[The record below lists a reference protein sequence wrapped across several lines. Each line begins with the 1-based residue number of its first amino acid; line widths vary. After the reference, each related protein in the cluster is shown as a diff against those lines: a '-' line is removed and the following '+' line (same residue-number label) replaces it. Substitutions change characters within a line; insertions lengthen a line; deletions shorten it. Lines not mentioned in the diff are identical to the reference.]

1 MCWKSV
7 NYKTLDLSYF
17 WNHWNKNNLCYIRKF
32 YIQLKYAFETL
43 SAKKKKYFVAFFLIL
58 HLKWN
63 SFLFSTTHIPPQVF
77 VWDFFFLLYFFYAF
91 SAYPVNDLKR
101 HFKRSA
107 ISALGLCFQ
116 SIQAIL
122 DWNFLEYLSRE
133 KKYFFE
139 QIVE

>member
-1 MCWKSV
+1 MLYLEILYPIKV
-7 NYKTLDLSYF
+7 R
-17 WNHWNKNNLCYIRKF
+17 IRN
-32 YIQLKYAFETL
+32 FEGNE
-43 SAKKKKYFVAFFLIL
+43 KEIFCRFFLNTSPEMEFLSIL
-58 HLKWN
+58 NN
-63 SFLFSTTHIPPQVF
+63 SYSPSSFCLG
-77 VWDFFFLLYFFYAF
+77 FFFSSVLFYAF

-101 HFKRSA
+101 HFKRSE